1 MMRSA
6 LALVIFGGGLAQTTF
21 PPALRIGDITPDIPL
36 ILVVLLALR
45 RGPEL
50 GCLAGFV
57 TGLLQDATAGGF
69 IGAQALTKT
78 LIGFFIGQVGGRLWV
93 REPLVQV
100 PGLVLLSL
108 AEGVARFLLL
118 QIFHF
123 PGSFGDLMLYIVLP
137 QSIYN
142 GFIGAVVV
150 LTLVGAERLRGGA
163 RWR

>member
-1 MMRSA
+1 MRSV

-21 PPALRIGDITPDIPL
+21 VPALRIGDVTPDIPL

-57 TGLLQDATAGGF
+57 MGLLQDAASGGF

-78 LIGFFIGQVGGRLWV
+78 LIGFFIGQAGGRLWV

-100 PGLVLLSL
+100 PGLVVLSL
-108 AEGVARFLLL
+108 LEGAARFLLL
-118 QIFHF
+118 QLFHF
-123 PGSFGDLMLYIVLP
+123 PGAFADLMLYIVLP
-137 QSIYN
+137 QALYN
-142 GFIGAVVV
+142 GFIGAAVV
-150 LTLVGAERLRGGA
+150 LTMAWAERLRG
-163 RWR
+163 RSSWR